1 MISWAFLV
9 VTVVGALFT
18 FNAYL
23 PQRRTGP
30 LTIPSFFAASQR
42 RVFRVS

>member
-1 MISWAFLV
+1 MIPWLFLA
-9 VTVVGALFT
+9 VTVWGALFT

-30 LTIPSFFAASQR
+30 LDRSPASSR
-42 RVFRVS
+42 AG